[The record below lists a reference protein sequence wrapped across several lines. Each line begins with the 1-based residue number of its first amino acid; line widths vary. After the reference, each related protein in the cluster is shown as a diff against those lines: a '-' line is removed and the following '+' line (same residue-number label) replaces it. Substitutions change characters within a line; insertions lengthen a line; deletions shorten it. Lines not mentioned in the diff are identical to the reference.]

1 MGGRTTLHVVG
12 LLDTD
17 VQRSTVIRALAQL
30 EGGMVLN
37 DVVDFLQSVRRDA
50 PDAVAIGVLGP
61 RGGTNAPL
69 VGRLQR
75 DHPSVGI
82 VVVCDTTSTAV
93 QQLLHLARAGA
104 DEVMLISTA
113 SPAEL
118 AAVVERA
125 CARRREG
132 SVWHRIAPAVPA
144 ECHDIFE
151 FCFTSSLRRR
161 SVGSLA
167 QHLGIDRS
175 TIASRLR
182 RAGLPPAHA
191 ILSWSRLIAV
201 TGLMESSRMSIEQ
214 AALRAGFESATG
226 LRAFTR
232 RLLGAAPRA
241 VAARGRS
248 HVEQLFFALIDGRDV
263 HERIESSAPLASRAS
278 RRNQQFR

>member
-37 DVVDFLQSVRRDA
+37 DVVDFLQSLRRDA
-50 PDAVAIGVLGP
+50 PDAVAIGVLGT

-69 VGRLQR
+69 VGRLRR

-82 VVVCDTTSTAV
+82 IVVCDMTPTAV

-104 DEVMLISTA
+104 DEVMLTSMA

-125 CARRREG
+125 GARRREE
-132 SVWHRIAPAVPA
+132 SVWHRIAPAVPE
-144 ECHDIFE
+144 ECHDFIE

-167 QHLGIDRS
+167 QHLGID
-175 TIASRLR
+175 T
-182 RAGLPPAHA
+182 
-191 ILSWSRLIAV
+191 
-201 TGLMESSRMSIEQ
+201 E
-214 AALRAGFESATG
+214 
-226 LRAFTR
+226 
-232 RLLGAAPRA
+232 
-241 VAARGRS
+241 
-248 HVEQLFFALIDGRDV
+248 
-263 HERIESSAPLASRAS
+263 
-278 RRNQQFR
+278 